1 MTDIPVGIKPRQEQ
15 WHISRVVQH
24 GRALYVTI
32 PTGAAAQAGI
42 KRHDRLGVTVEGRTL
57 LMERIPF
64 EELATRLRGA
74 RPKLDACESATLEK
88 G

>member
-1 MTDIPVGIKPRQEQ
+1 MADPKIGINPREEQ

-74 RPKLDACESATLEK
+74 RPRVASCETQITDK

>member
-1 MTDIPVGIKPRQEQ
+1 MADPKIGIKPRDEQ

-64 EELATRLRGA
+64 EELATRLRAA
-74 RPKLDACESATLEK
+74 RPKLAACEGAILEK
-88 G
+88 E

>member
-1 MTDIPVGIKPRQEQ
+1 MADPKIGIKPRDEQ

-64 EELATRLRGA
+64 EELATRLRAA
-74 RPKLDACESATLEK
+74 RPKLAACAGAILEK
-88 G
+88 E